1 MKSSRTTAL
10 MAAALA
16 AAMLAAPAGAAVLA
30 QQDAAAQV
38 VISDDL
44 ALNEQ
49 RLRETI
55 ASLQAGNPEY
65 DRMSPEMAEL
75 VRAQAPAMSGLFQQL
90 GELQSIEHITEQNE
104 LQVYRVVFANA
115 PTLWAIGVSA
125 DGTVQ
130 ALSIGPDQ

>member
-1 MKSSRTTAL
+1 MKSSKSTAL

-16 AAMLAAPAGAAVLA
+16 AAMLAAPASAAVLA

-55 ASLQAGNPEY
+55 ASLQAGTPEY
-65 DRMSPEMAEL
+65 DRMSAEMAEL
-75 VRAQAPAMSGLFQQL
+75 VRAQSPALSGLFQQL
-90 GELQSIEHITEQNE
+90 GELQGVEHLTEQNE
-104 LQVYRVVFANA
+104 LQVYRVTFANA
-115 PTLWAIGVSA
+115 STLWAIGVST